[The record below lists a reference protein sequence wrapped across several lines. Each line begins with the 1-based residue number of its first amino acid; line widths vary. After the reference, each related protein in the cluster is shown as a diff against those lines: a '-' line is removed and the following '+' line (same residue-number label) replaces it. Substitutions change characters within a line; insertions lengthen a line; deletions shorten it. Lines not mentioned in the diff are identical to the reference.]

1 MNKVGVKGRFRTQ
14 IIEADGSVSFDAGE
28 QDNLITDGALDYGTF
43 PGGNTYLCLG
53 SGVVTTPAITDT
65 NLGNQIATA
74 YINIGTNRTE
84 TDTGLGY
91 EISKSGT
98 CNFDGLDADI
108 SELGLRIGSASTS
121 TLITRALIKDIN
133 GEPTTITV
141 GPGQTLKLTYT
152 LFWFMPKFISSGI
165 TPTPHGDLHWEIK
178 IYMAY
183 GALEG
188 QAFGFDPLSKMM
200 IAGTTSTVSTSTR
213 DIANRKTTV
222 EATRPA
228 QSTDKTITAG
238 TAFAYPYA
246 YNPRVAYR
254 VYLTQDFTIPANYDF
269 TMAIESSWGR
279 YS

>member
-1 MNKVGVKGRFRTQ
+1 MNKVGVKGRFHVQ
-14 IIEADGSVSFDAGE
+14 LIEADGSVSFDAGE
-28 QDNLITDGALDYGTF
+28 QDNLITNGALDYGGF

-53 SGVVTTPAITDT
+53 AGVVTAPAITDT
-65 NLGNQIATA
+65 NLGNQVASS
-74 YINIGTNRTE
+74 YIFIGSNRTE

-91 EISKSGT
+91 EISKNGT
-98 CNFDGLDADI
+98 CDFTGLNNEV
-108 SELGLRIGSASTS
+108 SELGLREGGATG

-133 GEPTTITV
+133 GTPTTITV
-141 GPGQTLKLTYT
+141 GPGQTLRLTYT

-165 TPTPHGDLHWEIK
+165 TPTPHGDLHWEVK
-178 IYMAY
+178 IYTAY

-188 QAFGFDPLSKMM
+188 QAFGFDPLHYLM
-200 IAGTTSTVSTSTR
+200 IAGTASNSIAYTR

-238 TAFAYPYA
+238 TEFAYPYA
-246 YNPRVAYR
+246 YNPKVAYR